1 MLHAVSLGL
10 ALLALWLML
19 SGMFVTLLVVCG
31 LVSCVAVVW
40 IALRMDVVDHEGHPI
55 HIRTGRWLRYLLW
68 LVGQIVLS
76 NLDVTRRILSPSLPI
91 SPTVRRLR
99 ASQRTDLGL
108 VIYANSITLTPG
120 TVTIDVEG
128 GEVEVH
134 ALSREGIADL
144 EAGEMDRRV
153 RALEESR

>member
-1 MLHAVSLGL
+1 MLHALSLGL

-19 SGMFVTLLVVCG
+19 SGMFVTLLIAFGIASSV
-31 LVSCVAVVW
+31 LVVW

-55 HIRTGRWLRYLLW
+55 HIRTGRWLSYMLW
-68 LVGQIVLS
+68 LVWQIVLS

-99 ASQRTDLGL
+99 AGQRTDLGL

-144 EAGEMDRRV
+144 ESGEMDRRV
-153 RALEESR
+153 RALEEHR

>member
-1 MLHAVSLGL
+1 MLHALSLGL

-19 SGMFVTLLVVCG
+19 SGMFVTLLVVFG
-31 LVSCVAVVW
+31 IASSVLVVW

-55 HIRTGRWLRYLLW
+55 HIRTGRWLRYMLW
-68 LVGQIVLS
+68 LVWQIVLS
-76 NLDVTRRILSPSLPI
+76 NLDVTRRILSPGLPI

-144 EAGEMDRRV
+144 ESGEMDRRV
-153 RALEESR
+153 RALEEHR